1 MKASGIPFKHV
12 ALGDYILIDP
22 EILGGDPVFRGT
34 RVPVS
39 SLFEHLESGCP
50 LDEFLE
56 NFPSVT
62 HDTAVAVLMGAQE
75 LALAK
80 AGR

>member
-1 MKASGIPFKHV
+1 MKTTGKAAKHI
-12 ALGDYILIDP
+12 ALSEYILIDP

-62 HDTAVAVLMGAQE
+62 HGAAIAVLEGAQE
-75 LALAK
+75 LALEK

>member
-1 MKASGIPFKHV
+1 MKPVGKTAKHV
-12 ALGDYILIDP
+12 ALSAYILIDP

-39 SLFEHLESGCP
+39 SLFEHLESGCT

-62 HDTAVAVLMGAQE
+62 HGVAIAVLEGAQE

>member
-1 MKASGIPFKHV
+1 MKTTGKAAKHV
-12 ALGDYILIDP
+12 ALREYILIDP

-39 SLFEHLESGCP
+39 SLFEHLKSGCP

-56 NFPSVT
+56 NFPFVT
-62 HDTAVAVLMGAQE
+62 HDAAVAVLEGPQE
-75 LALAK
+75 LALEK

>member
-1 MKASGIPFKHV
+1 MKPAGKTAKHI
-12 ALGDYILIDP
+12 ALSEYILIDP
-22 EILGGDPVFRGT
+22 EILGGDPVFRST

-56 NFPSVT
+56 NFPSVS
-62 HDTAVAVLMGAQE
+62 HDAAVAVLEGAQE
-75 LALAK
+75 LALEK